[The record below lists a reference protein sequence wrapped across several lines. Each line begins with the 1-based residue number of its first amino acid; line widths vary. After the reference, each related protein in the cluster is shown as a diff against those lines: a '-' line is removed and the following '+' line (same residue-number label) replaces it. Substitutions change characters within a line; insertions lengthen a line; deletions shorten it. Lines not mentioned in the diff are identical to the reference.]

1 MIFDVH
7 AHYFPA
13 KYLDALES
21 VGKPDI
27 AESRAQR
34 DAGAERDHLD
44 ARIAMMDAAG
54 VQYHVLSPAG
64 QLPYFAREADSVR
77 AARLANDLFTN
88 FVSKRPNRLAAFAV
102 TPLPHIH
109 AALSELAR
117 ALDELKM
124 AGAVIGSSVLGRSLA
139 DPAFEPFYQELNRR
153 GAVLYVHPSGLGA
166 ESPLISPHAMTW
178 VIGAPIEDTVAAFHL
193 IVRGIPSRY
202 PNIKIIVSHIGGA
215 MPILLGRLDFLYRD
229 EVPQTPEL
237 PSKAARRMWYDT
249 VGHDDPIAI
258 RSAWEAFGPDRLIY
272 GSDYPYQLDE
282 VYTHSVQYIRDSGI
296 PKKDVDIILATGETL
311 FPNLARRPSRA
322 GLQVEWPQRQDRMKL
337 PEDRWPDDAT
347 K

>member
-7 AHYFPA
+7 THYFPT

-27 AESRAQR
+27 GESRAQR
-34 DAGAERDHLD
+34 DAGAEQDQLD

-54 VQYHVLSPAG
+54 VAYHVLSPAG
-64 QLPYFAREADSVR
+64 QLPYFPREADSLR
-77 AARLANDLFTN
+77 TALLANDLFAE
-88 FVSKRPNRLAAFAV
+88 FVNKKPDRLAAFAV
-102 TPLPHIH
+102 TPLPHID
-109 AALSELAR
+109 AALKELTR

-124 AGAVIGSSVLGRSLA
+124 AGAVIGSSVLGKSIA
-139 DPAFEPFYQELNRR
+139 DSTFEPFYEELNRR

-258 RSAWEAFGPDRLIY
+258 RSAWEAFGPHRLVY

-282 VYTHSVQYIRDSGI
+282 AYTRSVHYIRNSGI
-296 PKKDVDIILATGETL
+296 PKADVEVILSTGDEL
-311 FPNLARRPSRA
+311 FPKLAR
-322 GLQVEWPQRQDRMKL
+322 V
-337 PEDRWPDDAT
+337 
-347 K
+347 

>member
-7 AHYFPA
+7 AHYFPT
-13 KYLDALES
+13 KYLDALEQ
-21 VGKPDI
+21 VGKPDVG
-27 AESRAQR
+27 ESRAQH
-34 DAGAERDHLD
+34 DAGATRDELA

-54 VQYHVLSPAG
+54 VDYHVLSPAG
-64 QLPYFAREADSVR
+64 QLPYFARETDSVR
-77 AARLANDLFTN
+77 MARLANDLFAE
-88 FVSKRPNRLAAFAV
+88 FVDGKPDRLAAFAV
-102 TPLPHIH
+102 TPLPHID
-109 AALSELAR
+109 AALIELTR

-124 AGAVIGSSVLGRSLA
+124 AGAVIGSSVLGKSLA
-139 DPAFEPFYQELNRR
+139 DPAFEPFYKELNRR

-249 VGHDDPIAI
+249 VGHDDFIAI
-258 RSAWEAFGPDRLIY
+258 RSAWEAFGPHKLVY
-272 GSDYPYQLDE
+272 GSDYPYQLGDA
-282 VYTHSVQYIRDSGI
+282 YTRSVQYIRNSGI
-296 PKKDVDIILATGETL
+296 PAKDVEIILSTGDGL
-311 FPNLARRPSRA
+311 FPQLLRS
-322 GLQVEWPQRQDRMKL
+322 
-337 PEDRWPDDAT
+337 
-347 K
+347 

>member
-7 AHYFPA
+7 AHYFPK
-13 KYLDALES
+13 KYLDALEQ

-27 AESRAQR
+27 DESRAQR
-34 DAGAERDHLD
+34 DAGTEQDQLA
-44 ARIAMMDAAG
+44 ARIGMMDAAG
-54 VQYHVLSPAG
+54 VAYHVLSPAG
-64 QLPYFAREADSVR
+64 QLPYFAREVDSTKT
-77 AARLANDLFTN
+77 ARLANDLFAE
-88 FVSKRPNRLAAFAV
+88 FVNQRPDRLAAFAV
-102 TPLPHIH
+102 TPLPHID
-109 AALSELAR
+109 AALVELAR

-139 DPAFEPFYQELNRR
+139 DPAFDPFYEELNRR

-178 VIGAPIEDTVAAFHL
+178 VIGAPIEDTIAAFHL

-215 MPILLGRLDFLYRD
+215 MPILLGRLDFLYKD

-237 PSKAARRMWYDT
+237 PSKAARRIWYDT

-258 RSAWEAFGPDRLIY
+258 RSAWEAFGPHRLVY
-272 GSDYPYQLDE
+272 GSDYPYQLDDA
-282 VYTHSVQYIRDSGI
+282 YTRSVQYIRNSGI
-296 PKKDVDIILATGETL
+296 PPKDVEIILSTGDAL
-311 FPNLARRPSRA
+311 FPNLAR
-322 GLQVEWPQRQDRMKL
+322 V
-337 PEDRWPDDAT
+337 
-347 K
+347 

>member
-13 KYLDALES
+13 KYLDALER

-27 AESRAQR
+27 DESRAQR
-34 DAGAERDHLD
+34 DAGAEQDQLA

-54 VQYHVLSPAG
+54 VRYHVLSPAG
-64 QLPYFAREADSVR
+64 QLPYFARQADSVKT
-77 AARLANDLFTN
+77 AQLANDLFAE
-88 FVSKRPNRLAAFAV
+88 FAGKKPDRLAAFAV
-102 TPLPHIH
+102 TPLPHID
-109 AALSELAR
+109 AALIELRR
-117 ALDELKM
+117 ALDDLKM

-139 DPAFEPFYQELNRR
+139 DPAFEPFYEELNRR
-153 GAVLYVHPSGLGA
+153 QAVLYVHPSGLGA

-249 VGHDDPIAI
+249 VGHDDAIAI
-258 RSAWEAFGPDRLIY
+258 RSAWEAFGPHRLVY
-272 GSDYPYQLDE
+272 GSDYPYQLDDA
-282 VYTHSVQYIRDSGI
+282 YTRSVQYIRNSGI
-296 PKKDVDIILATGETL
+296 PAADVDIILSTGEQL
-311 FPNLARRPSRA
+311 FPPLAAR
-322 GLQVEWPQRQDRMKL
+322 
-337 PEDRWPDDAT
+337 
-347 K
+347 